1 MLPNYQLID
10 AVRKGY
16 TAEFNEAVERGAD
29 VNATDFNGRT
39 ALEVAI
45 RGNHPDIARKLIKL
59 GADPNQA
66 IGKRGDKLIHLAV
79 RLGSIGMLA
88 VLLEEGAD
96 PNAKGNQNRNPLHY
110 AERAGFQYMSRM
122 LFNTAATL
130 PSQMCV

>member
-45 RGNHPDIARKLIKL
+45 RGNHPDIARRLIKL

-96 PNAKGNQNRNPLHY
+96 PNAKGNQNRTPHQY
-110 AERAGFQYMSRM
+110 AGKAGFQFISRM
-122 LFNTAATL
+122 LRDTGAVP
-130 PSQMCV
+130 PSRMTI

>member
-1 MLPNYQLID
+1 MLPNHQLID

-29 VNATDFNGRT
+29 INATDFNGRT

-45 RGNHPDIARKLIKL
+45 RGDNPEIARKLIQL
-59 GADPNQA
+59 GANPNQA

-96 PNAKGNQNRNPLHY
+96 PTAKGNQNRTPLYY
-110 AERAGFQYMSRM
+110 AERAGLQFMSRI
-122 LFNTAATL
+122 LIEEGAIS
-130 PSQMCV
+130 PSLTMA